1 MEDLATSLKE
11 HYSKDELYEDI
22 LTRLRESDVDIN
34 HVSRDHISAVD
45 EFHVRGAAVS
55 KELAQSIQLQG
66 LKVLDVGCGLGGPCR
81 MLADDYNCNTV
92 GIDLCQEYIRTAT
105 ALTKLVKLS
114 DKSSFIQADATE
126 LPFDESSFDVVW
138 TQHVQM
144 NIADKRKFY
153 SEIDRV
159 LKPGGHLLY
168 YDILRKN
175 SGDIAYPMPWASSP
189 KQSFLFTSEDMEVVL
204 DHLNFRKIASKDQ
217 TGAGIEFFENLMNKL
232 QASGPPKLG
241 LNVLMGES
249 TKPKL
254 VNLLNHLKSGLL
266 KLESGTYQKID

>member
-22 LTRLRESDVDIN
+22 MTRLRESDVDIN

-55 KELAQSIQLQG
+55 KELAQSIQLRG

-92 GIDLCQEYIRTAT
+92 GIDLSQEYIRTAT
-105 ALTKLVKLS
+105 ALTKLVNLS

-126 LPFDESSFDVVW
+126 LPFDKASFDVAW

-159 LKPGGHLLY
+159 LKPGGYLLY

-175 SGDIAYPMPWASSP
+175 SGDITYPMPWASSP
-189 KQSFLFTSEDMEVVL
+189 KQSFLFTSEDMEVML
-204 DHLNFRKIASKDQ
+204 DHLNFRKITSKDQ
-217 TGAGIEFFENLMNKL
+217 TDAGIEFFENLMNKL
-232 QASGPPKLG
+232 QKSGPPKLG

-254 VNLLNHLKSGLL
+254 ANLLNHLKSGLL
-266 KLESGTYQKID
+266 KLESGTYQKVD